1 MNQLVFD
8 IETAGEEFSSLD
20 IVSQNLLEKKFKRT
34 AQNEEELEEE
44 KEKLS
49 FFAPTNQI
57 VAIGMLNPQTKN
69 GLVYFQ
75 NKEKIS
81 LKEEGV
87 EYLSFS
93 SEKELLLGFWEIIT
107 PYQQF
112 ITFNGYNF
120 DVPVLMLRSAM
131 NEIRPSKNLMT
142 NRYLERQP
150 YNLQHIDLADQLSF
164 YGAKKRLFSLHFW
177 TRAFNIDS
185 PKEGELT
192 GEKVTQYFREGKTL
206 EIAKYCFKDVIATA
220 ALFEKWEKYLK
231 F

>member
-20 IVSQNLLEKKFKRT
+20 KVSQNLLEKRFRRKV
-34 AQNEEELEEE
+34 QSEEELEEE

-49 FFAPTNQI
+49 FFAPTNQV
-57 VAIGMLNPQTKN
+57 VAIAMLNPETKN
-69 GLVYFQ
+69 GMVYFQ

-81 LKEEGV
+81 LKEDGV
-87 EYLSFS
+87 EYLSFPN
-93 SEKELLLGFWEIIT
+93 EKELLSNFWEIIK

-142 NRYLERQP
+142 NRYLDRQP
-150 YNLQHIDLADQLSF
+150 Y
-164 YGAKKRLFSLHFW
+164 RLFCPCQWFL
-177 TRAFNIDS
+177 
-185 PKEGELT
+185 L
-192 GEKVTQYFREGKTL
+192 
-206 EIAKYCFKDVIATA
+206 
-220 ALFEKWEKYLK
+220 
-231 F
+231 

>member
-75 NKEKIS
+75 NTEKIS

-164 YGAKKRLFSLHFW
+164 YGAKKDYLSLHFW

>member
-20 IVSQNLLEKKFKRT
+20 TVSQNLLEKRFKRKV
-34 AQNEEELEEE
+34 QSKEELEEE

-49 FFAPTNQI
+49 FLLQLIKLWLLPCLIPKQKMEWFN
-57 VAIGMLNPQTKN
+57 
-69 GLVYFQ
+69 FQ

-87 EYLSFS
+87 EYLSFPN
-93 SEKELLLGFWEIIT
+93 EKELLLNFWEIIK

-120 DVPVLMLRSAM
+120 DVPILMLRSAM

-142 NRYLERQP
+142 SRYLDRQP

-164 YGAKKRLFSLHFW
+164 YGAKNDYLGLHFW
-177 TRAFNIDS
+177 TRAFGIDS

-192 GEKVTQYFREGKTL
+192 GDKVAQYFREGKTL
-206 EIAKYCFKDVIATA
+206 EIARYCLKDVIATT

>member
-164 YGAKKRLFSLHFW
+164 YGAKKDYLSLHFW

>member
-87 EYLSFS
+87 EYFSFS

-164 YGAKKRLFSLHFW
+164 YGAKKDYLSLHFW

>member
-20 IVSQNLLEKKFKRT
+20 TVSQNLLEKRFKRKV
-34 AQNEEELEEE
+34 QSKEELEEE

-57 VAIGMLNPQTKN
+57 VAIAMLNPETKN
-69 GLVYFQ
+69 GMVYFQ

-87 EYLSFS
+87 EYLSFPN
-93 SEKELLLGFWEIIT
+93 EKELLLNFWEIVK

-120 DVPVLMLRSAM
+120 DVPILMLRSAM

-142 NRYLERQP
+142 SRYLDRQP

-164 YGAKKRLFSLHFW
+164 YGAKNDYLGLHFW
-177 TRAFNIDS
+177 TRAFGIDS

-192 GEKVTQYFREGKTL
+192 GDKVAQYFREGKTL
-206 EIAKYCFKDVIATA
+206 EIAKYCLKDVIATTS
-220 ALFEKWEKYLK
+220 LFEKWEKYLK

>member
-1 MNQLVFD
+1 MNQLVLD

-20 IVSQNLLEKKFKRT
+20 IVSQNLLEKKFKRKV
-34 AQNEEELEEE
+34 QNEEELEQE
-44 KEKLS
+44 KEKLAL
-49 FFAPTNQI
+49 FAPTNQV
-57 VAIGMLNPQTKN
+57 VAIGMLNPETKN
-69 GLVYFQ
+69 GMVYFQ
-75 NKEKIS
+75 NKEKIN
-81 LKEEGV
+81 LKEDGV
-87 EYLSFS
+87 DYLSFQ
-93 SEKELLLGFWEIIT
+93 SEKELLSNFWEIIK

-120 DVPVLMLRSAM
+120 DIPVLMLRSAM

-150 YNLQHIDLADQLSF
+150 FNLQHIDLADQLSF
-164 YGAKKRLFSLHFW
+164 YGAKNDYLSLHFW
-177 TRAFNIDS
+177 TKAFSIDS

-192 GEKVTQYFREGKTL
+192 GEKVTQYFKEGKTL
-206 EIAKYCFKDVIATA
+206 EIAQYCLKDVIATT

>member
-164 YGAKKRLFSLHFW
+164 YGAKKDYLSLHFW

-192 GEKVTQYFREGKTL
+192 GEKVTQYFKEGKTL